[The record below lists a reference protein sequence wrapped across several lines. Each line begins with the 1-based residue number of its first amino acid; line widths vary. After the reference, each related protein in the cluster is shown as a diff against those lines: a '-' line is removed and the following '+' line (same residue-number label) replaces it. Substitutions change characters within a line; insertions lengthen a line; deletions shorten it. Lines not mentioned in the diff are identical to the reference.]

1 MNKKEWQEYH
11 NLTDEEM
18 SKISVFVPP
27 GKIISITPIVIDNK
41 NDCAIL

>member
-1 MNKKEWQEYH
+1 MNKKEWQLH
-11 NLTDEEM
+11 NGFTDEEM
-18 SKISVFVPP
+18 KKISVFVPN